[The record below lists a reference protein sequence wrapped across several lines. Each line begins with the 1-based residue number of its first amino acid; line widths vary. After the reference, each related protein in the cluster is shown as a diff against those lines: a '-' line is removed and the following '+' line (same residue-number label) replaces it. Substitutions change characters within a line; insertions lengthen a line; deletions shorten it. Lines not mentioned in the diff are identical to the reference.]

1 VDFSMPGVS
10 EALNAMPIILTVPIP
25 DSPPERLLR
34 AGTATAAV
42 GTAVGGA
49 AIGGPVS
56 AMLDLRM
63 QMANISYP
71 NSLFGT
77 TGWDSTFVVGSQ
89 QVGPWKVRTYSPKAG
104 FDVDSVFS
112 GEGLRAHA
120 PKIHRVIES
129 VKKAKGICFVYS
141 RYIKAGAQPLAIALE
156 RAGFQR
162 RLADGSPAPLLFGA
176 GVNPVAPICALC
188 GARNGAAHDG
198 THPFRPSYYILLTS
212 DPSVSPAFPG
222 LVKRATTWP
231 EDPEYG
237 PLGTQV
243 KVIIGS
249 QVASEGLDLKCVREM
264 HVLDSWYHLNRTD
277 QIIGRAIRYCSH
289 SALRAV
295 EAKEGVA
302 PMTYNNCL
310 IYLHAL
316 MIPDFE
322 TADLYAYRLAIQKA
336 LMVGHVQRLIKKNAF
351 DCNLELEAISFVGL
365 KDRPQKDAQGN
376 DMVGSLND
384 QDFTTYCDYQRCRHE
399 CAVTVAR
406 TEEEGLRLDMST
418 FGVEDARSI
427 VLKNQDRVRALF
439 EDRIMIPE
447 TMVQD
452 IFGDLPWEI
461 RSAALLEILDP
472 RSFQI
477 VRPDGVKGYLVKK
490 ADYLVFQPAAVSDT
504 DIPITMRYARAFQIR
519 QRFMKNR
526 EPIFADAAS
535 LLQEP
540 PSNSAASSAFPSVAP
555 SNSAASATAAPTATA
570 KAVTVTATATATAP
584 QPSAASLFPAWISFV
599 GGSGPL
605 PKNDAI
611 HPLWTWILT
620 HFGSL
625 PEIRAV
631 ALRWFYEKM
640 TTFQERVALC
650 ERVIQSKEEPLLSI
664 LKPDLMISSTVTAY
678 RVFNPETNTVE
689 VRCLGSGG
697 SYAPCSSKM
706 AELIADRLGPGPLA
720 IPGDVG
726 SLLGFLASKEGRIV
740 FKTLDTTKAM
750 TKSTVGAECGNTSN
764 LKEHH
769 PRVMALHAAAAGDA
783 RLGPLMLPDS
793 DESFEAVK
801 AGAKARMAA
810 RAPEHMRDI
819 THQPLCLYMEV
830 LTRLLDAVRL
840 GGKRWYLSPIEA
852 LAVGLKGKKA

>member
-1 VDFSMPGVS
+1 
-10 EALNAMPIILTVPIP
+10 
-25 DSPPERLLR
+25 
-34 AGTATAAV
+34 
-42 GTAVGGA
+42 
-49 AIGGPVS
+49 
-56 AMLDLRM
+56 
-63 QMANISYP
+63 
-71 NSLFGT
+71 
-77 TGWDSTFVVGSQ
+77 
-89 QVGPWKVRTYSPKAG
+89 
-104 FDVDSVFS
+104 
-112 GEGLRAHA
+112 
-120 PKIHRVIES
+120 
-129 VKKAKGICFVYS
+129 
-141 RYIKAGAQPLAIALE
+141 
-156 RAGFQR
+156 
-162 RLADGSPAPLLFGA
+162 
-176 GVNPVAPICALC
+176 
-188 GARNGAAHDG
+188 
-198 THPFRPSYYILLTS
+198 
-212 DPSVSPAFPG
+212 
-222 LVKRATTWP
+222 VKRATSWP
-231 EDPEYG
+231 EDAEYG
-237 PLGTQV
+237 PLGSQV

-295 EAKEGVA
+295 EAREGVP

-376 DMVGSLND
+376 EMVGSLND

-406 TEEEGLRLDMST
+406 SEEEGLRLDMST

-439 EDRIMIPE
+439 EDRIMVPE

-461 RSAALLEILDP
+461 RSAALLELLDP

-477 VRPDGVKGYLVKK
+477 VRPDGVKGFLVKK

-519 QRFMKNR
+519 QRFMKSR
-526 EPIFADAAS
+526 GPIFAELGSLAAS
-535 LLQEP
+535 EVVQG
-540 PSNSAASSAFPSVAP
+540 P
-555 SNSAASATAAPTATA
+555 SNSAASATGPSSAAAGG
-570 KAVTVTATATATAP
+570 KVTVTGTTTVTAAV
-584 QPSAASLFPAWISFV
+584 PSAASLFPAWIAFV
-599 GGSGPL
+599 DSRGSAPL

-620 HFGSL
+620 RFGSL
-625 PEIRAV
+625 PETRAV

-640 TTFQERVALC
+640 TSFQERVALC
-650 ERVIQSKEEPLLSI
+650 ERVIQTKEEPLLSI

-689 VRCLGSGG
+689 VRCLGAGG
-697 SYAPCSSKM
+697 GYSPCSSKIT
-706 AELIADRLGPGPLA
+706 ELIGNSLGPGPLA

-750 TKSTVGAECGNTSN
+750 TKSTVGAECGNSGV
-764 LKEHH
+764 E
-769 PRVMALHAAAAGDA
+769 MQQAGNYRQTTGRHVAYIRSCGSDA
-783 RLGPLMLPDS
+783 NSKD
-793 DESFEAVK
+793 
-801 AGAKARMAA
+801 
-810 RAPEHMRDI
+810 
-819 THQPLCLYMEV
+819 
-830 LTRLLDAVRL
+830 
-840 GGKRWYLSPIEA
+840 
-852 LAVGLKGKKA
+852 